1 MMLENNLP
9 KSIYFSFQQMMRFRE
24 RGRNERAKRKE
35 SDHQKMMKE
44 GKTYKQISE
53 ETGISYSTIS
63 IYAGQIRR
71 KEREAHSF
79 NGNRHLCM
87 TCKYRASDARKGCD
101 YILITDHERG
111 CDPSECTK
119 YEKGVRYR
127 EIKTKGKSK

>member
-1 MMLENNLP
+1 M
-9 KSIYFSFQQMMRFRE
+9 
-24 RGRNERAKRKE
+24 KE
-35 SDHQKMMKE
+35 PSEKKAIIKKMMKE

-53 ETGISYSTIS
+53 ETGIHYGTVG
-63 IYAGQIRR
+63 IYGGKIKKA
-71 KEREAHSF
+71 EREKKCF
-79 NGNRHLCM
+79 NGDRHLCR

-127 EIKTKGKSK
+127 EIKTKGKGK

>member
-1 MMLENNLP
+1 M
-9 KSIYFSFQQMMRFRE
+9 KFE
-24 RGRNERAKRKE
+24 RLGRNERTKRKE
-35 SDHQKMMKE
+35 SNHQKMMKE

-53 ETGISYSTIS
+53 ETGLSYSTIS
-63 IYAGQIRR
+63 IYASQIRR
-71 KEREAHSF
+71 KEREVHSF
-79 NGNRHLCM
+79 NRDRHLCM

-127 EIKTKGKSK
+127 EIKTKGKGK